1 MIPIYRAFSETF
13 DKYILGV
20 PYFSDG
26 RYYML
31 VDDCNKN
38 NNIGSG
44 SYPIDETTLAIH
56 FPDML
61 DSQGNKIFASLQE
74 DGKGGDIVEIKQPY
88 RITQTHTGDNIPMG
102 SYTEPLEANIEII
115 ISPIIFL
122 NGVVSLYS
130 DIIDEYSYPLRYRLE
145 TKDIQMIKDCF
156 QNGWVLD
163 WSNNEDSDKNY
174 IFSKYK
180 LSSDDEL
187 VEFCKPKII
196 GIQQ

>member
-1 MIPIYRAFSETF
+1 MINLPIYRAFSETF

-61 DSQGNKIFASLQE
+61 DSQGNKIFASLQKN
-74 DGKGGDIVEIKQPY
+74 GRGGDVCSVNDYIDSGLEGVAIYQNY
-88 RITQTHTGDNIPMG
+88 GFRIDRKGKAMG
-102 SYTEPLEANIEII
+102 
-115 ISPIIFL
+115 IS
-122 NGVVSLYS
+122 
-130 DIIDEYSYPLRYRLE
+130 
-145 TKDIQMIKDCF
+145 
-156 QNGWVLD
+156 
-163 WSNNEDSDKNY
+163 
-174 IFSKYK
+174 
-180 LSSDDEL
+180 LSSTDI
-187 VEFCKPKII
+187 KII

>member
-74 DGKGGDIVEIKQPY
+74 DGKGGDI
-88 RITQTHTGDNIPMG
+88 
-102 SYTEPLEANIEII
+102 I
-115 ISPIIFL
+115 ISK
-122 NGVVSLYS
+122 
-130 DIIDEYSYPLRYRLE
+130 SYPFYGDAPEITDSSGKCEELNYKGLLLF
-145 TKDIQMIKDCF
+145 TSTGCYMDYIK
-156 QNGWVLD
+156 V
-163 WSNNEDSDKNY
+163 SNRVRGCATGYAIEDFNEFES
-174 IFSKYK
+174 
-180 LSSDDEL
+180 
-187 VEFCKPKII
+187 I
-196 GIQQ
+196 GIQE

>member
-44 SYPIDETTLAIH
+44 SYPIDETTLSIH

-61 DSQGNKIFASLQE
+61 DSQGNKIFASLQKN
-74 DGKGGDIVEIKQPY
+74 GRGGDVCSVNDYIDSGLEGVAIYQNY
-88 RITQTHTGDNIPMG
+88 GFRIDRKGKAMG
-102 SYTEPLEANIEII
+102 
-115 ISPIIFL
+115 IS
-122 NGVVSLYS
+122 
-130 DIIDEYSYPLRYRLE
+130 
-145 TKDIQMIKDCF
+145 
-156 QNGWVLD
+156 
-163 WSNNEDSDKNY
+163 
-174 IFSKYK
+174 
-180 LSSDDEL
+180 LSSTDI
-187 VEFCKPKII
+187 KII